1 MYTTEIAAE
10 GLLRHVTALAE
21 GSRNLEIMDLTAILH
36 GYLEL
41 TKFDPTN
48 PTYRQNLEDAVA
60 TVLATVECGGCA
72 ASI

>member
-1 MYTTEIAAE
+1 MNTTEMGAE
-10 GLLRHVTALAE
+10 GLLQQAIALAE

-41 TKFDPTN
+41 TKLDPTN
-48 PTYRQNLEDAVA
+48 HAYRKNVEDAVA
-60 TVLATVECGGCA
+60 TLLATVECVGCA